1 MLIQITA
8 SRSGV
13 RVLLEPRCDLTMN
26 FRTLAL
32 AFCIA
37 FPCLPVPAQTRAAD
51 VSGVT
56 GPHTPVPLR
65 VGFSVAWQIHRIP
78 IGDKDA

>member
-37 FPCLPVPAQTRAAD
+37 FPCLPVQQCNPVLKVAKLIFERGDLLVAE
-51 VSGVT
+51 SGF
-56 GPHTPVPLR
+56 
-65 VGFSVAWQIHRIP
+65 VGGEERS
-78 IGDKDA
+78 IGGMDPF